1 MHRFRA
7 KSQGINLQNSP
18 APKTQETLQK
28 SMQKASKGQRI
39 IEFLVRLC
47 VSQISE
53 AIHMNSHQHDA
64 KCHLKKGN
72 PNGHAKFGW
81 ISPQSLN
88 LHNTL

>member
-39 IEFLVRLC
+39 IEFPV
-47 VSQISE
+47 
-53 AIHMNSHQHDA
+53 
-64 KCHLKKGN
+64 
-72 PNGHAKFGW
+72 
-81 ISPQSLN
+81 
-88 LHNTL
+88 

>member
-1 MHRFRA
+1 MQRFRA
-7 KSQGINLQNSP
+7 KSQETNLQNSP
-18 APKTQETLQK
+18 APTAQETLQK
-28 SMQKASKGQRI
+28 SIQKASKSQRI
-39 IEFLVRLC
+39 MEFPVRLC
-47 VSQISE
+47 VPQISE
-53 AIHMNSHQHDA
+53 AIHMNSHQHDS